1 MLALHRAHDG
11 LLSIGPNVPN
21 LRVRLECAQ
30 SGLGAGAVFHA
41 LLYEFGLLLAF
52 LFFFGGFALSFLLEL
67 LGRLGIRGLGWRIGR
82 CFSAVS
88 SWLSSGSSAL
98 GSVSAVTVRA
108 TTGDFKI
115 FFWNMRRWWAIA
127 KSFATVLINPL
138 PLGNGSGGR
147 KSCKKGYQGEISTRF
162 HSAPV

>member
-1 MLALHRAHDG
+1 MNFHVMRFKWFNLTISTLLLVG
-11 LLSIGPNVPN
+11 LLV
-21 LRVRLECAQ
+21 LTFQ
-30 SGLGAGAVFHA
+30 K
-41 LLYEFGLLLAF
+41 
-52 LFFFGGFALSFLLEL
+52 FGGFALSFLLEL

-82 CFSAVS
+82 CFFGGFFLAVFRQ
-88 SWLSSGSSAL
+88 L
-98 GSVSAVTVRA
+98 GLGQRIGRDRA
-108 TTGDFKI
+108 GYHRRFQNI

>member
-1 MLALHRAHDG
+1 MDKAELRRAVIARRDALDLDLRAAKSAD
-11 LLSIGPNVPN
+11 ICA
-21 LRVRLECAQ
+21 RL
-30 SGLGAGAVFHA
+30 V
-41 LLYEFGLLLAF
+41 
-52 LFFFGGFALSFLLEL
+52 EL

-82 CFSAVS
+82 CFFGGFFLAVFRQ
-88 SWLSSGSSAL
+88 L
-98 GSVSAVTVRA
+98 GLGQRIGRDRA
-108 TTGDFKI
+108 GYHRRFQNI

>member
-1 MLALHRAHDG
+1 MCPICASDW
-11 LLSIGPNVPN
+11 S
-21 LRVRLECAQ
+21 VRK
-30 SGLGAGAVFHA
+30 AVW
-41 LLYEFGLLLAF
+41 EFGLLLAF
-52 LFFFGGFALSFLLEL
+52 LFFFGCFALSFLLEL

-82 CFSAVS
+82 CFFGGFFLAVFRQ
-88 SWLSSGSSAL
+88 L
-98 GSVSAVTVRA
+98 GLGQRIGRDRA
-108 TTGDFKI
+108 GYHRRFQNI

>member
-82 CFSAVS
+82 CFFGGFFLAVFRQ
-88 SWLSSGSSAL
+88 LGLGQRIGRDRAGYTGAL
-98 GSVSAVTVRA
+98 
-108 TTGDFKI
+108 
-115 FFWNMRRWWAIA
+115 
-127 KSFATVLINPL
+127 
-138 PLGNGSGGR
+138 
-147 KSCKKGYQGEISTRF
+147 
-162 HSAPV
+162 